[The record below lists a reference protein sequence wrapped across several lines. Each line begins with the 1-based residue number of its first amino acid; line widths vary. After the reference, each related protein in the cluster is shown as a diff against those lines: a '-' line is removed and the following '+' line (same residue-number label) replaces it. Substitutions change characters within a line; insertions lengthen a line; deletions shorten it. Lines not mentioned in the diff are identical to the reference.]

1 MTRKKP
7 TGYVIYDGPS
17 LADGKPIVVIATVK
31 SGNSKTG
38 NMIQTYIIRKDI
50 DPRLAN
56 KTGEDFSIC
65 GYCPHKG
72 EAMTPAHPD
81 YGKYTLAKN
90 RTCYVRIDQ
99 GVLIVYKAFHRGIY
113 PIAYG
118 HNAIAAIGAGRVVRL
133 GTYGDPAIVPSWVWE
148 SLLSLADSWTG
159 YSHQSGLANADFR
172 PDLTMHSADSLDD
185 AKLAWSKGNR
195 TFRIVANVKDIVK
208 GKETLCPASEEAGR
222 RTTCDKCKLCKGNSI
237 AAKSIAI
244 PAHGNGAKNF
254 AAQHHTQGR
263 HGICYAF
270 LKTPNYHHG
279 GGVDIWGGS
288 AYLLGKKGDT

>member
-1 MTRKKP
+1 MARKKP

-17 LADGKPIVVIATVK
+17 LADGKPIVVIATIK

-65 GYCPHKG
+65 GYCPHRG
-72 EAMTPAHPD
+72 IARPD
-81 YGKYTLAKN
+81 DPNAKLAKN

-113 PIAYG
+113 PVAYG
-118 HNAIAAIGAGRVVRL
+118 HNAIAAIGQGRVVRL
-133 GTYGDPAIVPSWVWE
+133 GTYGDPAIVPSYVWE

-172 PDLTMHSADSLDD
+172 PDLTMHSADSLED

-208 GKETLCPASEEAGR
+208 GKEILCPASEEAGR
-222 RTTCDKCKLCKGNSI
+222 RTTCNVCKLCKGNTI

-254 AAQHHTQGR
+254 AA
-263 HGICYAF
+263 
-270 LKTPNYHHG
+270 
-279 GGVDIWGGS
+279 
-288 AYLLGKKGDT
+288 